1 VRWEHPKDGLLP
13 PIAFLPDA
21 RRSGLMLALT
31 DAVMRTVV
39 TDARDWAQD
48 GLDLRVSMNCAPPE
62 LLGGALL
69 PRLFDAIDR
78 AALPPDTLTIEV
90 TEDSFVA
97 DPEHARQILHELREH
112 NVQAAID
119 DYGTGFSSLAYL
131 RDLPVHELKMDRS
144 FISTILSDQRSRVIV
159 DSTNQMAHAMGLR
172 LVAEGVEDEEIA
184 QTLAALGIDVLQ
196 GYHIGRPMPSPDVA
210 EWV

>member
-1 VRWEHPKDGLLP
+1 MRSVV
-13 PIAFLPDA
+13 ADA
-21 RRSGLMLALT
+21 RR
-31 DAVMRTVV
+31 
-39 TDARDWAQD
+39 WAEQ
-48 GLDLRVSMNCAPPE
+48 GLDFRVSMNCAPPE

-69 PRLFDAIDR
+69 PRLFDALDR
-78 AALPPDTLTIEV
+78 ADLPPDTLTIEV

-144 FISTILSDQRSRVIV
+144 FISTILTDPRSRVIV

-184 QTLAALGIDVLQ
+184 QALVDAGDRRAPGLPHRPADAELRYPRLGQ
-196 GYHIGRPMPSPDVA
+196 GLVRVSGAPAQRPPGALSRPPRRSGRPSA
-210 EWV
+210 G